1 MFEKNSFLWRK
12 CVAEK
17 KIFSEFRRKHHDDSI
32 SSIENIF
39 IPTKMLTIQY
49 DEGNENTREWCQSWR
64 PSQDYRI
71 YRAYSLAFLLLLLMS
86 SWRWLIKT
94 WILKDLTAAKSA
106 ILFRLAL
113 HCTAQHWSWG
123 AIKEILQGGNLP
135 RAELRPKYI
144 SSKKYFSIVAAL
156 YSRLSYLYNGIKN
169 TQLGRFQGDNFVTM
183 CDP

>member
-1 MFEKNSFLWRK
+1 MCGGE
-12 CVAEK
+12 
-17 KIFSEFRRKHHDDSI
+17 
-32 SSIENIF
+32 ENIF
-39 IPTKMLTIQY
+39 RIPEKTSRWLNFVYWKYFHSNQNVDNPIWRRKWKH
-49 DEGNENTREWCQSWR
+49 TRVSQSWR